1 MPRRLTLATSIAD
14 LVAEALTLIENGQLT
29 LAQAANRYG
38 EYWLEMRPF
47 VETALHVARAAQP
60 SLVSDRQFTPLDKA
74 AGWQQLRAQ
83 IVQEETRNRPVVE
96 KQPTRQKVHKPR
108 RTWGDWVALVFGTT
122 WGRVASGA
130 VMTVALTLFLTF
142 SVANAMPGSI
152 FYQAKLGWD
161 YTAELFS
168 LTPDARAIASMKYAD
183 NRLAELERLAFVG
196 RSDQIAEVQGQYVR
210 ALDAGLK
217 YATTPGFN
225 SPGSVFTRLSDQR
238 DRLISLQRYEYA
250 LGTRSQLNN
259 ILGRVD
265 YTVTLIAAS
274 RPGSLPTNT
283 AAPTPEPLPPTPKP

>member
-1 MPRRLTLATSIAD
+1 MAISIAD
-14 LVAEALTLIENGQLT
+14 LVAEALTLIENSQLT

-38 EYWLEMRPF
+38 EYWTEMRPF
-47 VETALHVARAAQP
+47 VETALHVAKAAQP
-60 SLVSDRQFTPLDKA
+60 SLVSDRQFTPLDKT

-83 IVQEETRNRPVVE
+83 IVQEQTQNTPVVQ
-96 KQPTRQKVHKPR
+96 KRQKVHKPR

-122 WGRVASGA
+122 WGRVASGTA
-130 VMTVALTLFLTF
+130 MTLALTLFLTF
-142 SVANAMPGSI
+142 SVASALPGNI

-161 YTAELFS
+161 YTGELFS
-168 LTPDARAIASMKYAD
+168 LTSDARAIASMKYAD

-225 SPGSVFTRLSDQR
+225 SQGNVFTSLSEQR

-250 LGTRSQLNN
+250 LGTRSQLTN

-274 RPGSLPTNT
+274 RPGSVPANPT
-283 AAPTPEPLPPTPKP
+283 APTPEPLPPTPKP